1 MMICIYIHALVCVI
15 HNIEYNCINILTIYP
30 WVLLTV
36 VPLPKKQQPTFKI
49 SFKSTIKLSFLEIMK
64 CNCKI
69 QERIMIFV
77 DTLQS
82 FKVNLGLIEG

>member
-36 VPLPKKQQPTFKI
+36 VPLTKKQQPTFKI
-49 SFKSTIKLSFLEIMK
+49 SLS
-64 CNCKI
+64 
-69 QERIMIFV
+69 QR
-77 DTLQS
+77 
-82 FKVNLGLIEG
+82 